1 MYDDEWAAPPPIPKR
16 EEPVEPVEPDEAEV
30 TEEAPVTAPEEPA
43 AAPEEPVEAPEKDG
57 EPAAEPAG
65 EKDASAEE
73 PAEETSE
80 PTEDAGAD
88 PVLEAVGDLRETL
101 LGELGALRELFKK
114 KIDRNEFETATLK
127 NQTEEIERYRA
138 GVYDKIM
145 TPLLLKVVDVADKMG
160 TTVTYARSQ
169 DDPDASVGLEDFETY
184 RDMLVE
190 LLEDYSVRP
199 FSPEV
204 GDRFESG
211 RHRVVSRVTTG
222 DRSLHQRVAEVL
234 SQGYEL
240 NGSVISQASV
250 KVYGYKEGAQA

>member
-1 MYDDEWAAPPPIPKR
+1 MYDDEWAAPPPIPRR
-16 EEPVEPVEPDEAEV
+16 EEPVEPVEPVEAEV
-30 TEEAPVTAPEEPA
+30 TEEAPVTAPEKPA
-43 AAPEEPVEAPEKDG
+43 AKPEEPVEAPEKD
-57 EPAAEPAG
+57 
-65 EKDASAEE
+65 ASAEE
-73 PAEETSE
+73 PAEKTPE

-114 KIDRNEFETATLK
+114 KIDRNEFETAALK

>member
-1 MYDDEWAAPPPIPKR
+1 MYDDEWATPPPIPKR
-16 EEPVEPVEPDEAEV
+16 EAPVEPAKPAEAEV
-30 TEEAPVTAPEEPA
+30 TEATTVTSPGEA
-43 AAPEEPVEAPEKDG
+43 AAKPEGPVEVPERDG
-57 EPAAEPAG
+57 EPVAELAA
-65 EKDASAEE
+65 EKDASAEGL
-73 PAEETSE
+73 A
-80 PTEDAGAD
+80 EDAGAD
-88 PVLEAVGDLRETL
+88 PVLKAVGDLREAL
-101 LGELGALRELFKK
+101 LGELGAMRELFKR

-199 FSPEV
+199 FSPEE

-222 DRSLHQRVAEVL
+222 DRSLHQRVAEIL

-250 KVYGYKEGAQA
+250 RVYGYKEGAQA

>member
-16 EEPVEPVEPDEAEV
+16 EEPAEPVGPVEAEV

-43 AAPEEPVEAPEKDG
+43 AESEAPVEAPEKDAG
-57 EPAAEPAG
+57 AEVPAEDAPEPA
-65 EKDASAEE
+65 
-73 PAEETSE
+73 
-80 PTEDAGAD
+80 EDAGAD
-88 PVLEAVGDLRETL
+88 PVLEAVGDLREAL
-101 LGELGALRELFKK
+101 LGELGAMRELFRK

-222 DRSLHQRVAEVL
+222 DRSLHQKVAEVL